1 VRIVALGT
9 RISVNMITGH
19 TLVKV
24 IGGFIWDAYSS
35 GTSLLILALPM
46 VLLTAFLSLEI
57 LIAYLQ
63 AYIYTFISC
72 LTIKDFS

>member
-1 VRIVALGT
+1 
-9 RISVNMITGH
+9 
-19 TLVKV
+19 
-24 IGGFIWDAYSS
+24 
-35 GTSLLILALPM
+35 M